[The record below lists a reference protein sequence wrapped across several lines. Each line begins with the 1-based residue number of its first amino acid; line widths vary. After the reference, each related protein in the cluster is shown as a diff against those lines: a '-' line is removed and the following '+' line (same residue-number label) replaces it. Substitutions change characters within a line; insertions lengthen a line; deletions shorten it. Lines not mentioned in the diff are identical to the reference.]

1 MWHIAP
7 VRLDSISRATPS
19 GCQEAFGTQPAY
31 ALARSLPMFDGMRTE
46 IVETE
51 GPSFRRH
58 TRRAPTRFEV
68 VSRVARVI
76 DYLFGLLYALLA
88 VRFVLEIIRARRD
101 VGFFEFIRDL
111 TNVFYAPFS
120 GIVPT
125 DTVDGVR
132 VVWPLVVA
140 VFAYALLH
148 AVVRGL
154 LRLLARG

>member
-1 MWHIAP
+1 M
-7 VRLDSISRATPS
+7 
-19 GCQEAFGTQPAY
+19 
-31 ALARSLPMFDGMRTE
+31 ARSLPMLEDMRTE
-46 IVETE
+46 SVETE

-58 TRRAPTRFEV
+58 VRRGLTRFEV

-76 DYLFGLLYALLA
+76 DYLFGILYGLLA
-88 VRFVLEIIRARRD
+88 VRFVLEVMRARRD

-111 TNVFYAPFS
+111 TNFFYAPFN